1 LILMKKPRI
10 CAVIV
15 QNNPAAIREIA
26 PLADLFEVR
35 IDMVGDGWTD
45 VVPLLGKPW
54 LATNRRAD
62 EGGHWRGSE
71 AARLKELVR
80 AVDIGAAIVDIEL
93 STSSLSEVVLS
104 IKERAMCLVSHHDMK
119 ATPPLDTLKELV
131 NRELAAGADI
141 AKVVTTANT
150 AEDNLTIM
158 NLLAAFPGVR
168 LVTMAMGPLG
178 LASRILSPLAGGE
191 FTYASIMTG
200 KESAPGQ
207 LTVAVLKRVYDTINI
222 G

>member
-1 LILMKKPRI
+1 LTLMKKPRI

-15 QNNPAAIREIA
+15 QYNPAAIREIA
-26 PLADLFEVR
+26 PLADLFELR
-35 IDMVGDGWTD
+35 IDMVGAGWEE

-62 EGGHWRGSE
+62 EGGQWRGSE
-71 AARLKELVR
+71 AVRVKELLR
-80 AVDIGAAIVDIEL
+80 AVDLGAGIIDIEL
-93 STSSLSEVVLS
+93 STPGLPEVVRA
-104 IKERAMCLVSHHDMK
+104 IKGKAECLISHHDMK
-119 ATPPLDTLKELV
+119 STPSLDTLKELV
-131 NRELAAGADI
+131 NRQLAAGADI
-141 AKVVTTANT
+141 AKVVTTATT
-150 AEDNLTIM
+150 AEDNLTIL
-158 NLLAAFPGVR
+158 NLVAAFPGVR

-191 FTYASIMTG
+191 FTYASITAG

-207 LTVAVLKRVYDTINI
+207 LTVAELKKVYDTIHI